1 MENFHAFVRT
11 KNHDRNDPPS
21 PPFYI
26 LDERYD
32 LLNLKTNHD
41 FEKNLW
47 RIREFPQLLCSNVM
61 DEERSNCDPFPSPFH
76 ILDERYGL
84 LNLKTN
90 RQF

>member
-61 DEERSNCDPFPSPFH
+61 DEERTV
-76 ILDERYGL
+76 ILFL
-84 LNLKTN
+84 LLSIFWMNVIT
-90 RQF
+90 